1 MSSQPPQEDDLTV
14 RLRALARDAAEH
26 STMPGP
32 WGLMDRSAG
41 YAGRMPGL
49 LMGLAAAAAVVTFLL
64 LAVHYRLPTSVQQ
77 ATTAPRPATS
87 TPAPTVDPSPSVS
100 SSPTTSSTPTSSSSP
115 SISPSRS
122 ASPSSAPSSSPAPA
136 GWTYPTVSWDSGT
149 VPLGETMALDLPTG
163 WTARAIISAANTT
176 TLTPGERT
184 NAICVHDPAN
194 TDELGPRCDVLI
206 QFGPHIQGYGGTP
219 WTPGQTDAWWHIGPD
234 MYSCIVKSPPS
245 ATLPLFLVGVPGPV
259 TTGTGTIGAW
269 PATTWT
275 YPAGC
280 IDEPGTAPKVTLTP
294 KVWWNATHQIYAD
307 AELPSD
313 RTTTLL
319 ATIRATR

>member
-1 MSSQPPQEDDLTV
+1 M
-14 RLRALARDAAEH
+14 
-26 STMPGP
+26 
-32 WGLMDRSAG
+32 
-41 YAGRMPGL
+41 
-49 LMGLAAAAAVVTFLL
+49 
-64 LAVHYRLPTSVQQ
+64 
-77 ATTAPRPATS
+77 
-87 TPAPTVDPSPSVS
+87 
-100 SSPTTSSTPTSSSSP
+100 
-115 SISPSRS
+115 
-122 ASPSSAPSSSPAPA
+122 
-136 GWTYPTVSWDSGT
+136 SWDSGT

-259 TTGTGTIGAW
+259 TKGTGTIGAW

-319 ATIRATR
+319 ATIRATA

>member
-1 MSSQPPQEDDLTV
+1 MTSPSLPPNLVPLNRRRGLIAGGLTGLGIAGLVAAAQLGTVPAPAAEGPSSQASP
-14 RLRALARDAAEH
+14 RASSLKPHPAQLS
-26 STMPGP
+26 STATPTATRTPTRPGATP
-32 WGLMDRSAG
+32 
-41 YAGRMPGL
+41 
-49 LMGLAAAAAVVTFLL
+49 
-64 LAVHYRLPTSVQQ
+64 
-77 ATTAPRPATS
+77 TTAS
-87 TPAPTVDPSPSVS
+87 TTA
-100 SSPTTSSTPTSSSSP
+100 SPT
-115 SISPSRS
+115 
-122 ASPSSAPSSSPAPA
+122 PSSALSRTEASAATPRQRTTPILTPSSSPAPA

>member
-1 MSSQPPQEDDLTV
+1 
-14 RLRALARDAAEH
+14 
-26 STMPGP
+26 
-32 WGLMDRSAG
+32 MDRSAG

-49 LMGLAAAAAVVTFLL
+49 LMGLAAAAAVVTFLPACSPL
-64 LAVHYRLPTSVQQ
+64 PPTDRCATGHYCPT
-77 ATTAPRPATS
+77 AGNLDTRTDGR
-87 TPAPTVDPSPSVS
+87 PSPSVS

-115 SISPSRS
+115 LDLALALSVAVERTLVL
-122 ASPSSAPSSSPAPA
+122 A
-136 GWTYPTVSWDSGT
+136 GTGGLDHPTVSWDSGT

-206 QFGPHIQGYGGTP
+206 QFGPTSKATAAP
-219 WTPGQTDAWWHIGPD
+219 LDPGQTDAWWHIGPRH
-234 MYSCIVKSPPS
+234 VQLHRQVPAQRP
-245 ATLPLFLVGVPGPV
+245 LPLFLVGVPGPV

-307 AELPSD
+307 AELPPTAPPHSSPPSAP
-313 RTTTLL
+313 RGEAHLL
-319 ATIRATR
+319 PGSGEGRRWFASSHWPPHGPGR